1 MPYRWNLT
9 EDGDRACGGI
19 YLGDA
24 RLIAGAQPNELKIA
38 SIIAGAPQFN
48 PDDIEEQLYLSSE
61 GGLRGCMGDDE
72 LN

>member
-9 EDGDRACGGI
+9 EGGDRIFGGI

-24 RLIAGAQPNELKIA
+24 KLIAGAQPNELKVA
-38 SIIAGAPQFN
+38 FIIAGAPQFN
-48 PDDIEEQLYLSSE
+48 PDDIEEQLYLTAE
-61 GGLRGCMGDDE
+61 GGLRGCLSDEE

>member
-9 EDGDRACGGI
+9 EDGEGGGI

-24 RLIAGAQPNELKIA
+24 KLIAGAQPNELKIA
-38 SIIAGAPQFN
+38 FIIAGAPQF
-48 PDDIEEQLYLSSE
+48 DLADIEEQLYLSAQ
-61 GGLRGCMGDDE
+61 GGLRGYMSDEE